1 MREQGCRLRTEPL
14 HNLIF
19 NSRAACLLYC
29 KYTLVIRSTQAH
41 VSCVSAVGV
50 CTICALHG
58 ACTQWTLRA
67 TADTHHRSEWR
78 TPPLSLLSTVQ
89 ANAEHSLGPR
99 QCETESPKGVET
111 KCVDGT
117 ALWQL
122 KEHCTAIRQRRDG
135 RKIVPWYRC
144 RDDRL
149 PQKAANS
156 SATAGILGEEG
167 RPWKA
172 EIVANEILATYAWQ
186 AHLNER
192 SRKDPGPIAVVICGS
207 SVRIHTR
214 FTPPEFVR

>member
-19 NSRAACLLYC
+19 NSRAACLLCC

-41 VSCVSAVGV
+41 VSCVSVLGV

-99 QCETESPKGVET
+99 QCETVSPKGV
-111 KCVDGT
+111 DAMRGRFS
-117 ALWQL
+117 AL
-122 KEHCTAIRQRRDG
+122 AAQRALHRHSTTP
-135 RKIVPWYRC
+135 RRAQNCAMVYRC

-156 SATAGILGEEG
+156 SASWNSGL
-167 RPWKA
+167 
-172 EIVANEILATYAWQ
+172 
-186 AHLNER
+186 
-192 SRKDPGPIAVVICGS
+192 SPGLDNSTGNS
-207 SVRIHTR
+207 TG
-214 FTPPEFVR
+214 T